1 VAPQRKAFLRAL
13 PKRIRPI
20 PGAIAEI
27 RKGSQVAEDFRNLFE
42 AFHGSAHAVAV
53 AVAVEKDICA
63 SLDAMLDVSGV

>member
-1 VAPQRKAFLRAL
+1 M
-13 PKRIRPI
+13 
-20 PGAIAEI
+20 IADKI

-53 AVAVEKDICA
+53 AVEKDICA